1 MTICDFQD
9 DDDDGSRQ
17 RDLHRQHRPLRRH
30 RHEHEHGE
38 EAGRHLLKN
47 ISSTKLCI
55 SAVAHLIDDFV
66 ERLCRSCLLG
76 LCCK

>member
-30 RHEHEHGE
+30 SHEHEHGGGE

-66 ERLCRSCLLG
+66 ERLC
-76 LCCK
+76 

>member
-30 RHEHEHGE
+30 RHEHKHGGDGE

-47 ISSTKLCI
+47 IFVNKTLHIGCCSS
-55 SAVAHLIDDFV
+55 H
-66 ERLCRSCLLG
+66 
-76 LCCK
+76 